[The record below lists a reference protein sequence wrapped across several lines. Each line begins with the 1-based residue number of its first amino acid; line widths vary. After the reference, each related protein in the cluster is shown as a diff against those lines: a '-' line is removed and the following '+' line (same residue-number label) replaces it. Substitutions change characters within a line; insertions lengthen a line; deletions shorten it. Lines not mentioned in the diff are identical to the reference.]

1 MQSKRCR
8 NVISNDIEESDPA
21 AVFGCAL
28 SLWHECKKLT
38 TGTERLNLSEC
49 YNGGDEFMRVVMRVA
64 TRFEIWA
71 SLHIAFEELDDVWPY
86 MMEDKFGA
94 ACVSAMG
101 AESLAH
107 FDDNDCLRVAVLLGL
122 PVKSAPGLPV
132 PIDRVAPN
140 PIAGSVFKFFRIQ
153 TVRDS
158 LEDEIT
164 EPFTP
169 DDEPFDENFGA
180 PYFGIYGVDVDGVL
194 EHIADRRTYA
204 EATDLVQKL
213 VPGIAFDA
221 VAVSRTFSPKQSGR

>member
-1 MQSKRCR
+1 MS
-8 NVISNDIEESDPA
+8 DESEQPDPA

-28 SLWHECKKLT
+28 SLWIECKKLT
-38 TGTERLNLSEC
+38 QGTERLNLSEC
-49 YNGGDEFMRVVMRVA
+49 YNGGDEFMRVVMRTA
-64 TRFEIWA
+64 TRFENWA
-71 SLHIAFEELDDVWPY
+71 SLHIAFENLDDVWPY
-86 MMEDKFGA
+86 MMEDKFGD

-101 AESLAH
+101 AGNLAH
-107 FDDNDCLRVAVLLGL
+107 FDNNDCLRVALLLGL
-122 PVKSAPGLPV
+122 PVKSSAGLPV

-140 PIAGSVFKFFRIQ
+140 PVAGSVFQSFRIQ

-180 PYFGIYGVDVDGVL
+180 PYFGLYGVDADEVL

-204 EATDLVQKL
+204 EAVCLAQKL
-213 VPGIAFDA
+213 APGIAFDP
-221 VAVSRTFSPKQSGR
+221 VAISPRFSPRQSGAR